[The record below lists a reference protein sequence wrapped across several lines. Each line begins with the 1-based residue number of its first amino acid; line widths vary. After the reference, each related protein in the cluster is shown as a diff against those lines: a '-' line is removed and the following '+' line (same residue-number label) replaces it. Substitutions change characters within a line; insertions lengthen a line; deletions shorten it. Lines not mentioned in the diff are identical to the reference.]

1 MRNIPLQYCH
11 SAMDVYHIGF
21 ELRSF
26 VIICQDKK
34 KKGKKDKKT
43 AAVRKAKQKAKAKSS
58 CAKRK
63 AKAAEAT
70 SPTKKLLMKKPPKLK
85 LKTTKAI
92 MHEHIS
98 VVNFCVE
105 PNS

>member
-1 MRNIPLQYCH
+1 
-11 SAMDVYHIGF
+11 MDVYHIGF

-34 KKGKKDKKT
+34 KKDKKI

-70 SPTKKLLMKKPPKLK
+70 SPTKKLIMKKPPKLK

-92 MHEHIS
+92 MHEHIL

-105 PNS
+105 ANS